1 MCPQRPV
8 AARIEILLHT
18 IASPHHTRKKI
29 CLIIK
34 NTVVAKITRD
44 FFCQQKAFLLADK
57 FEKKVLF
64 LVSFNKTPTPL
75 LLFTK
80 RVTNYF
86 FQQSDQFIFRSDGL
100 KKIVYKNGALWVA
113 TPVRHNNLTS

>member
-57 FEKKVLF
+57 FEKVLF

-80 RVTNYF
+80 RVTTYF